1 MSSQSRSQ
9 KSYTAGVPGSAAA
22 ATSRIEHVS
31 ATAAERGPAGDQSQT
46 GDAPEGSSER
56 EACGAQWEPA
66 PVVVHVCAPGAM
78 SVCPTA
84 WAAAVATALQII
96 LAAGASRTPSTER
109 GDGASRHD
117 PLRDRNGRS
126 GAAPSVPGGSTM
138 TPTKVASRG
147 RQVDTQDSRSERFA
161 DSAARRQWLASGDP
175 LPSFG
180 SSDSVSEGDGWFPP
194 QYSGAGEIGDGLFSY
209 QQLLSLPTSVP
220 GLRARLDQAQAAL
233 AQREQHGLATKLQAG
248 TGYASMQ
255 IIGHG
260 SVRLAKSMRDLTTIA
275 TLLSTPVPATVRAA
289 LYRVAASLPEVTYDG
304 KTTDTLGRPGVAISV
319 GTSAHGMRMIFNP
332 ATGEL
337 LQTSAVIESSLHG
350 LKLGTITQTIAAQGI
365 APSLNSLPQG
375 VRPTGHMRPSPRTIA
390 ISPRAGTPTTTFRL
404 TVHSTHASLPA
415 AAASLMA
422 QIDGPTAPGCRA
434 YLLPPPIARLTRRV
448 AIHTPGH
455 VAYRYDLPSTAIG
468 RSAWCPG
475 RYQLQ
480 ILANNQSCIYFEVR

>member
-1 MSSQSRSQ
+1 LDELERRLIAGCYGDGRSARVGGRRSRLRWRSGCAAVSVSGTALAGALAVVLLLASGGVAPSAARALANAARASQSHS
-9 KSYTAGVPGSAAA
+9 
-22 ATSRIEHVS
+22 
-31 ATAAERGPAGDQSQT
+31 
-46 GDAPEGSSER
+46 
-56 EACGAQWEPA
+56 A
-66 PVVVHVCAPGAM
+66 PVLAPGQHWYTRTISSMLAP
-78 SVCPTA
+78 VPLPPRVIAPGTNPPA
-84 WAAAVATALQII
+84 TLVAVRLRQSLETWIGRDGTIRQR
-96 LAAGASRTPSTER
+96 RTT
-109 GDGASRHD
+109 
-117 PLRDRNGRS
+117 L
-126 GAAPSVPGGSTM
+126 
-138 TPTKVASRG
+138 
-147 RQVDTQDSRSERFA
+147 SERFA

-194 QYSGAGEIGDGLFSY
+194 QYRGAGDIGDGLFSY